1 MTPALDGGWWRV
13 NVCRFTMVTLTSST
27 ALRSSLTD
35 KVLTFSF
42 AVDRCYIFVHKIWIV
57 SNIVFFFSVLDFIST
72 GEDRTL
78 RVWRKGECSQ
88 TIRLPA
94 QSVWCCCI
102 LPDGDIAVGA
112 RYTYCFCFIN
122 LNYFQFIILLDHV
135 TFLWSDGVIRVFTE
149 SEERVASAQ
158 NVQAFEDELSKA
170 IIDPKTGDLGD
181 IKIEDLPG
189 REHLNEPGEWIELG
203 LQQLSDKIDYYR

>member
-1 MTPALDGGWWRV
+1 
-13 NVCRFTMVTLTSST
+13 MVTLTLST

-42 AVDRCYIFVHKIWIV
+42 AVGWCYIFVHKILII
-57 SNIVFFFSVLDFIST
+57 SHIVFFFPVLDFIST

-112 RYTYCFCFIN
+112 RYTYSFCFIY
-122 LNYFQFIILLDHV
+122 LNYLQFIMLHDHV
-135 TFLWSDGVIRVFTE
+135 TFL
-149 SEERVASAQ
+149 
-158 NVQAFEDELSKA
+158 
-170 IIDPKTGDLGD
+170 
-181 IKIEDLPG
+181 
-189 REHLNEPGEWIELG
+189 
-203 LQQLSDKIDYYR
+203 